1 VRELVFDA
9 TRPER
14 FTEQWQ
20 RYDWRLLREGHVFR
34 CATVEDLGTCGAA
47 LDKLGYQVHRLD
59 GGDWA
64 DERAVHA
71 ALAGALDFPEYYGHN
86 LDALNDVLT
95 DVAWFERGA
104 DPADTG
110 TALLIEG
117 YGRVVDIDIGLA
129 HGVLDCF
136 ARAGR
141 LGLLVGHPMLC
152 LVECTSDLGE
162 VGATGVHAITPP

>member
-1 VRELVFDA
+1 MRELIFDA

-34 CATVEDLGTCGAA
+34 CATAEDLGACGAA
-47 LDKLGYQVHRLD
+47 LDKLGYRAHRLD
-59 GGDWA
+59 AADWA

-71 ALAGALDFPEYYGHN
+71 ALAGALDFPEGYGHN
-86 LDALNDVLT
+86 LDALNDVLM
-95 DVAWFERGA
+95 DVAWFDHGA
-104 DPADTG
+104 DPASTG

-117 YGRVVDIDIGLA
+117 YERVVDIGAALA
-129 HGVLDCF
+129 TGVLDSF
-136 ARAGR
+136 ARNGR

-152 LVECTSDLGE
+152 LVECTSDLGQ
-162 VGATGVHAITPP
+162 VGATGVYTVTPP